1 LNLLVVL
8 AFLPND
14 MHHLSPKPTKSLAKA
29 TLTRHSQKQE
39 YGSALGVSVNALVIL
54 IKNETE
60 ACIP

>member
-1 LNLLVVL
+1 
-8 AFLPND
+8 